1 MSDKVHWVVPG
12 AALPPSGNAGAW
24 AARSADLPNL
34 RALLAAMVPAGR
46 ISCAEDSPAMPYEML
61 LAQLNGLPGDAGHVP
76 WAAFE
81 SGTVGTPCAWI
92 KLCHW
97 QVGRDHVLLTPPE
110 DLNLDEDMSRA
121 FMAAM
126 EPYFLEDGITLCHL
140 PGLAGGWLATG
151 EAFRGLATTSLDRA
165 VGVPLTRS
173 FFEAAGAPAATLR
186 RLQNEMQMLLYT
198 DAANDLREQRGLPPV
213 NSFWVTGAGVL
224 DRPVTPAPGV
234 FVEPRLQGAARRHDA
249 AAHASAWKVV
259 DADLCASLLALLKA
273 GTEVHL
279 SLCGERAVQTLAPA
293 PAGLWPRL
301 ARTFNGGVKLQ
312 ILDDL

>member
-1 MSDKVHWVVPG
+1 MLRKGDTG
-12 AALPPSGNAGAW
+12 APSTKP
-24 AARSADLPNL
+24 ADLPHL

-46 ISCAEDSPAMPYEML
+46 ISCAEDSPAMPYEMQ
-61 LAQLNGLPGDAGHVP
+61 LAQLNGLPGHAGHVP

-92 KLCHW
+92 KLCQW

-110 DLNLDEDMSRA
+110 DLRLDENTSRA
-121 FMAAM
+121 FMTAM
-126 EPYFLEDGITLCHL
+126 APYFLEDGITLCPR

-151 EAFRGLATTSLDRA
+151 ELFRGLATTSLDRA

-198 DAANDLREQRGLPPV
+198 HAANDLREQRGLPPV

-224 DRPVTPAPGV
+224 DRPIAPAPGV
-234 FVEPRLQGAARRHDA
+234 FVEPRLHAAARRHDA
-249 AAHASAWKVV
+249 AAHASAWQVV
-259 DADLCASLLALLKA
+259 DADLCANLLARLSA
-273 GTEVHL
+273 GTEVYL
-279 SLCGERAVQTLAPA
+279 SLCGERAAQTLAPA
-293 PAGLWPRL
+293 PAGLWQRL
-301 ARTFNGGVKLQ
+301 TRAFSGGANLQ